1 MGMHPPSGG
10 GWNGGGWHGNGGWN
24 GGHGNWGVNGWGG
37 RGWYP
42 YRNYGYGWRYPW
54 WGWNTGW
61 YGYPGWGWYGGYYD
75 SSDYGDDYDGSY
87 EQQQYPPTAYLPPSG
102 STATYA
108 TQDEVARIQQEVS
121 QLRAAQAQRYSDQI
135 HTETVLVYRDGHKE
149 TIQNYAV
156 TGNTLWIFND
166 THARKVPLS
175 SLDLTAT
182 RQDNDERGVDF
193 IVPSTP

>member
-1 MGMHPPSGG
+1 MGGHPSSGW
-10 GWNGGGWHGNGGWN
+10 GWNGGGWHGY
-24 GGHGNWGVNGWGG
+24 GG
-37 RGWYP
+37 RGGYP
-42 YRNYGYGWRYPW
+42 YRNYGYGWRNPW
-54 WGWNTGW
+54 WGWNNGW
-61 YGYPGWGWYGGYYD
+61 YGYPGWGWYGYGDWDD
-75 SSDYGDDYDGSY
+75 SSYYSDDYDGSY
-87 EQQQYPPTAYLPPSG
+87 EQYPPAGYYMPPSG

-121 QLRAAQAQRYSDQI
+121 QLKEAQAQRYSDQI

-175 SLDLTAT
+175 SLDVAAT
-182 RQDNDERGVDF
+182 KQDNDERGVDF
-193 IVPSTP
+193 IVPSKP